1 MRNLSWLAIFCLAFA
16 LLMFGTGTGRTFGQ
30 SEESYRLVGEWAAF
44 PEGIEFG
51 PVASIAHAADG
62 TLHVLRRG
70 EPAFFTLDRSG
81 KYLRAWGEQ
90 LFEWSHG
97 LRVDRNGFIW
107 ATDGRAHE
115 VMKFSPAGK
124 RLMTLGKRG
133 VAGDGP
139 DTFNRPTDVVVA
151 ENGDFFVTDGYGNSR
166 VVKFDRNGKYIKT
179 WGTKGTAPGQFN
191 LPHTLVM
198 DSRGRLLVGDRENH
212 RIQVFDQDGNFLEQ
226 WTSLGAPYG
235 LYITPDDT
243 LFMVEG
249 EVDDLLIVDG
259 LTGRLRERIDGLD
272 NSHWVSVDPDGN
284 VYVAEVRPGMSIKK
298 FVPNR

>member
-1 MRNLSWLAIFCLAFA
+1 MKKSVFWVFLLTLPFA
-16 LLMFGTGTGRTFGQ
+16 LSILLAGHAAQ
-30 SEESYRLVGEWAAF
+30 SDASYRLVGEWATF

-51 PVASIAHAADG
+51 PVASIAHAPDG
-62 TLHVLRRG
+62 TVHVLRRT

-81 KYLRAWGEQ
+81 KYLRSWGEGV
-90 LFEWSHG
+90 FDWSHG

-115 VMKFSPAGK
+115 VMKFSPDGK

-166 VVKFDRNGKYIKT
+166 VVKFDKDGKFIKT
-179 WGTKGTAPGQFN
+179 WGRKGTDPGQFN

-212 RIQVFDQDGNFLEQ
+212 RIQVLRPGRKLLEQ
-226 WTSLGAPYG
+226 
-235 LYITPDDT
+235 
-243 LFMVEG
+243 
-249 EVDDLLIVDG
+249 
-259 LTGRLRERIDGLD
+259 
-272 NSHWVSVDPDGN
+272 
-284 VYVAEVRPGMSIKK
+284 
-298 FVPNR
+298 